1 MLNTFTSYMMISR
14 DIEKSLDRVEKRPMV
29 EREVDYYLKNI
40 EKVKSAEEFLKDD
53 RLFKFAMKAHGLK
66 DMDYAKAFM
75 KKALT
80 EGIDSP
86 DTFANK
92 LSDKRYR
99 DFVDTFNFARY
110 GDTATIFSKARQGT
124 VDKYIR
130 QTLEEDAGAQNEGV
144 RLALYFERKAAK
156 LNNFY
161 EVLADPAIS
170 QVVRTA
176 LGLPETLATTDI
188 DKQVA
193 LMEKRLDIADLKDPE
208 KLQKFLTR
216 FTSLWE
222 IANPSAGSAMPSVSV
237 LFPQPTSIGVST
249 DMLFAIQSLRR

>member
-1 MLNTFTSYMMISR
+1 MLNTFTSYMLISR
-14 DIEKSLDRVEKRPMV
+14 DIEKSLDRVEKQPMV
-29 EREVDYYLKNI
+29 EREVEYYLKNI
-40 EKVKSAEEFLKDD
+40 EKVKSAEDFVKDD
-53 RLFKFAMKAHGLK
+53 RLFKFAMKAHGLQ

-80 EGIDSP
+80 EGIDSS

-110 GDTATIFSKARQGT
+110 GETATVFTKARQGT

-130 QTLEEDAGAQNEGV
+130 QTLEEDAGNQNEGV
-144 RLALYFERKAAK
+144 RLALYFERKAEK
-156 LNNFY
+156 LTNFY
-161 EVLADPAIS
+161 EVLADPALS

-188 DKQVA
+188 DRQVA
-193 LMEKRLDIADLKDPE
+193 LMEKRLDLEELKDPE

-222 IANPSAGSAMPSVSV
+222 IANPSAGSAATSISV
-237 LFPQPTSIGVST
+237 LFTQPTSIGVSMDT
-249 DMLFAIQSLRR
+249 LFAIQSLRR